1 MKGVVCMNIRD
12 LEYFNH
18 LCKTKSFTKAAKELY
33 VSQPSITM
41 SLRRLEK
48 ELNSKLIIRDHS
60 KKLFT
65 LTEAGMVFEKRV
77 KNILYQM
84 NEAKL
89 EIAKIHNDKI
99 KLGIPPIIGAYF
111 FPLFIDDLVKNDFI
125 KCIEF
130 VETGSLAMNNL
141 LSSGKVDIAFIGS
154 LSPLNDDNIDSKL
167 LKKDSFMLCVS
178 KNHHLSK
185 KLVIDFKDLKNEQF
199 IVLGNSYIHSK
210 VLNNLF
216 KENDII
222 PKNIYHTDE
231 IQTAKS
237 LIASGLGVGIMIDMA
252 VKNMPG
258 IKTIP
263 LKKCVPFYIS
273 LALKKDHYITKKEK
287 EIRDLI
293 INKKI

>member
-65 LTEAGMVFEKRV
+65 LTEAGIVFEKRV

-111 FPLFIDDLVKNDFI
+111 FPLFIDDLVKYDFV
-125 KCIEF
+125 KYIEF
-130 VETGSLAMNNL
+130 VETGSLAMKNL
-141 LSSGKVDIAFIGS
+141 LNSGKVDISFIGS
-154 LSPLNDDNIDSKL
+154 LTPLNDNNIDSTI

-178 KNHHLSK
+178 ENHPLSK
-185 KLVIDFKDLKNEQF
+185 NLVVDFKSLSNEQF
-199 IVLGNSYIHSK
+199 IVLGNSYIHGK
-210 VLNNLF
+210 VLNDLLKKN
-216 KENDII
+216 NII
-222 PKNIYHTDE
+222 PKNIYHTEE

-237 LIASGLGVGIMIDMA
+237 LIASGLGIGIMINMA
-252 VKNMPG
+252 VKKMPG
-258 IKTIP
+258 IKVIP
-263 LKKCVPFYIS
+263 LKEPVPFYIS
-273 LALKKDHYITKKEK
+273 LALKKDHYMTKKEK

-293 INKKI
+293 IRKKI